1 MNRDASTLPPPPA
14 ELRGV
19 EDFEQT
25 IRTQGEARARLSH
38 LVRTARR
45 SKHELANGPQG
56 A

>member
-1 MNRDASTLPPPPA
+1 MNRDANTLPPPPA

-25 IRTQGEARARLSH
+25 IRTQGEAQARLSH

-45 SKHELANGPQG
+45 SIREPTNGPQG